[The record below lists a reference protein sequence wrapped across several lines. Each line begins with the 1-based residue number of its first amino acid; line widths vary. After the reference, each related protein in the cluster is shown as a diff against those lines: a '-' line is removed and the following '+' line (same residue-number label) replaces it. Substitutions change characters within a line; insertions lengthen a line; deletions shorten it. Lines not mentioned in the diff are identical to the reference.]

1 MSKRKQIETLLPDSL
16 SGVMR
21 VALKDEARAF
31 KSPFYRIDMGGW
43 HDPIWEDS
51 TYLTDDDDDINEPA
65 RCDVCL
71 AGAVMAGTL
80 KLDRATEGS
89 PDLWPELNSRLQS
102 LDSIRDGSIASAL
115 LEGEYDLSSLPP
127 HPICSG
133 VVDVENAILEKIG
146 EAPIYFIE
154 GHGNVDET
162 DPNIVRKEWRKW
174 MFRCARE
181 LEARGL

>member
-1 MSKRKQIETLLPDSL
+1 MSKRKQNGSLLPDSL

-31 KSPFYRIDMGGW
+31 KSPFYKIDMGGW
-43 HDPIWEDS
+43 HDPVWEDS
-51 TYLTDDDDDINEPA
+51 TYLSDDDDLEPA

-80 KLDRATEGS
+80 KLDRAKEGT
-89 PDLWPELNSRLQS
+89 PDLWPELDCRLQS
-102 LDSIRDGSIASAL
+102 LDQIREGSISSAL
-115 LEGEYDLSSLPP
+115 LEGEYDLSSLPSNA
-127 HPICSG
+127 ICGG

-146 EAPIYFIE
+146 DAPTYHME
-154 GHGNVDET
+154 GHGNSNEA
-162 DPNIVRKEWRKW
+162 DPVKVRKDWRKW